1 MLFNPIGELYNLYN
15 RLLERDM
22 VPPFG
27 YVDAPVHAVF
37 VLSDTGDLKEIVPA
51 YTLVK
56 TGAYPLNTPFLGRQ
70 SGQETSWL
78 RFCTILSAMF
88 AAFPMTMIK
97 LCPDMQTQ
105 KNGGATFI

>member
-56 TGAYPLNTPFLGRQ
+56 NRRVPTVYAITRRH
-70 SGQETSWL
+70 S
-78 RFCTILSAMF
+78 R
-88 AAFPMTMIK
+88 
-97 LCPDMQTQ
+97 
-105 KNGGATFI
+105 